1 MATANNE
8 QMIGRKGRTSYTSTK
23 LWARRNKR
31 SEEAA
36 VRQDK
41 YDSLT
46 LKEKLAKVTNRGGS
60 VKELA
65 RLTAALK
72 ASKKS

>member
-1 MATANNE
+1 MANNE
-8 QMIGRKGRTSYTSTK
+8 QTPGRQGRTSYNSTK

-36 VRQDK
+36 FRQTK
-41 YDSLT
+41 HDSLT
-46 LKEKLAKVTNRGGS
+46 LKEKITKATKRGGS

-65 RLTAALK
+65 RLNALAK